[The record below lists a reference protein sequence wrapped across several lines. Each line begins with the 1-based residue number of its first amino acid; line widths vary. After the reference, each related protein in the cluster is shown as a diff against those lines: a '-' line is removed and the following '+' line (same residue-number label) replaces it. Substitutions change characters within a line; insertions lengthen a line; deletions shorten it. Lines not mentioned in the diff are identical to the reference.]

1 MPLADQRIDYGLH
14 GLLEADAGPDPLA
27 LFHRWLD
34 QAIAAGIR
42 EPNAMTLATATPDGR
57 PSARIVLLKICDE
70 RGLSFFTNYLSRK
83 GQELTNNPYAAL
95 VFFWHPLERQV
106 RVEGTVV
113 VVSEAESDE
122 YFATRPVDSRLGAWA
137 SEQSGVLPSRE
148 DLERRHREYLAQF
161 RDGQIPRPPHWG
173 GFRVIPE
180 VWEFWQGRPSR
191 LHDRLRY
198 RRSGGTWVRERLAP

>member
-1 MPLADQRIDYGLH
+1 MPLADQRIDYALH
-14 GLLEADAGPDPLA
+14 GLHESEAGTDPLA

-34 QAIAAGIR
+34 DAIAAGIR
-42 EPNAMTLATATPDGR
+42 EPNATTLATATPDGR
-57 PSARIVLLKICDE
+57 PAARIVLLKICDE
-70 RGLSFFTNYLSRK
+70 RGLSFFTNYQSRK
-83 GQELTNNPYAAL
+83 GRELTNNPRAAL

-106 RVEGTVV
+106 RVEGTVE

-148 DLERRHREYLAQF
+148 ELERRHREYMARF
-161 RDGQIPRPPHWG
+161 AGEVPRPPHWG
-173 GFRVIPE
+173 GYRVIPD

-198 RRSGGTWVRERLAP
+198 RRSDAAWVRERLAP